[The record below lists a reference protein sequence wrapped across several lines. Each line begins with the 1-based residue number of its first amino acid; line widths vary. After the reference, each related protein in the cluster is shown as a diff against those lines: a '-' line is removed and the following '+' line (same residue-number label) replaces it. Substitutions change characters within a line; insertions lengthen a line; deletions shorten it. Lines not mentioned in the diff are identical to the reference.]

1 MHLSLNAR
9 KRNYQRLNFAAAA
22 ASLSRAMLKG
32 NRRENQGS
40 NEEPVE
46 GRTRGE
52 KLDSSSALLKME
64 QCLWCSVRYKVYSL
78 RIKYEI

>member
-32 NRRENQGS
+32 NRPPNQGS
-40 NEEPVE
+40 NEEEPVE
-46 GRTRGE
+46 GGRDAMFVFG
-52 KLDSSSALLKME
+52 SSE
-64 QCLWCSVRYKVYSL
+64 DGRESL
-78 RIKYEI
+78 VFSQS